1 LVRVRGA
8 ELCLEDF
15 GDPDDP
21 AILLIMGAAASM
33 LYWDADFCRLLARAG
48 RYVIRYDHRDTGR
61 SSNWPAGAPGYDLRD
76 LVADAIGILDAC
88 ELPAAHLAGMSMG
101 ASIVQLAALDH
112 ADRVATLTL
121 FSSSPG
127 GPGHDAPDLPP
138 MFEGMTGSP
147 PPEPDWTDRPAVVE
161 HQLAGER
168 AVTGTLPFDEAR
180 WRRLAE
186 HTFDRTADP
195 AASTNHFLLDAGAPW
210 RQRLGTITAPAL
222 VLHGTEDPFIPY
234 GHGVA
239 LAAEIPGAELI
250 AVQGA
255 GHEPPPRERWDV
267 IVPAMVAHTARQATA

>member
-1 LVRVRGA
+1 MVRVPGA
-8 ELCLEDF
+8 EICLEAF

-33 LYWDADFCRLLARAG
+33 LYWDADFCRQLARAG
-48 RYVIRYDHRDTGR
+48 RHVVRYDHRDTGR
-61 SSNWPAGAPGYDLRD
+61 SSSWPAGAPGYDLRD
-76 LVADAIGILDAC
+76 LVTDAIGILDAL

-101 ASIVQLAALDH
+101 ASIAQLAALDH

-138 MFEGMTGSP
+138 MFAGMGEQPSGSP
-147 PPEPDWTDRPAVVE
+147 PPEPDWTDRQAVVE
-161 HQLAGER
+161 HHLASER
-168 AVTGTLPFDEAR
+168 AVTGTLPFDEAW

-186 HTFDRTADP
+186 HSFDRTADP
-195 AASTNHFLLDAGAPW
+195 AAANNHFLLDAGEPW
-210 RQRLGTITAPAL
+210 RQRLGAITAPTL

-239 LAAEIPGAELI
+239 LAAEISGAKLI
-250 AVQGA
+250 ALPGA
-255 GHEPPPRERWDV
+255 GHEPPPRVHRDM
-267 IVPAMVAHTARQATA
+267 IVNAMVAVTA